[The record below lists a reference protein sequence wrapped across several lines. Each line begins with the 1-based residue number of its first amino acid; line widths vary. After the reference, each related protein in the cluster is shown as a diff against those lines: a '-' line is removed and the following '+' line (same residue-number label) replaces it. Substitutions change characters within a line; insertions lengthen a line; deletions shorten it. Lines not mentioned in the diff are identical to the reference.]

1 MCCGN
6 KRAEF
11 QSQRASSGHAGAG
24 VSSPTIPAMP
34 SVTKV
39 IFEYLGQTPLN
50 VIAPVSGR
58 RYHFASRGARI
69 TVDPRD
75 RRALAEVPRLRLVS

>member
-6 KRAEF
+6 KRVEYQA
-11 QSQRASSGHAGAG
+11 QRTSSGHGGAA
-24 VSSPTIPAMP
+24 VSSPPIPAAP
-34 SVTKV
+34 SVIKV
-39 IFEYLGQTPLN
+39 IFEYFGQAPLN

-58 RYHFASRGARI
+58 RYHFEGRGSRI

>member
-6 KRAEF
+6 KRVEF
-11 QSQRASSGHAGAG
+11 QSQRASSGHAGAA
-24 VSSPTIPAMP
+24 VSQTIPAVP
-34 SVTKV
+34 SVYKV
-39 IFEYLGQTPLN
+39 IFEYLGQAPLN